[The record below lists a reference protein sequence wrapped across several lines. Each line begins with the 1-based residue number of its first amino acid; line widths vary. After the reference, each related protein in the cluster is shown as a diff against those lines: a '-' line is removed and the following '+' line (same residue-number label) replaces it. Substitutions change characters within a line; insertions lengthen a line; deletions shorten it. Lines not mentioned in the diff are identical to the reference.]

1 MSKVIYDMAK
11 KYYPDKWSKAHLD
24 HLLEIGRLTQ
34 EEYDDIIGGN
44 NEESNDR
51 NRRRQ
56 VQ

>member
-11 KYYPDKWSKAHLD
+11 RYYPDKWSKAHLD

-44 NEESNDR
+44 NEESNPD
-51 NRRRQ
+51 
-56 VQ
+56 